1 MPRMFGELNEDRAK
15 GHQMREDLHEFIEK
29 AYPDGFVFFYLD
41 TDGAVRLSGSNMDKS
56 DFLTAFYHMGLA
68 LSCLTKKS

>member
-1 MPRMFGELNEDRAK
+1 M
-15 GHQMREDLHEFIEK
+15 HESIEK